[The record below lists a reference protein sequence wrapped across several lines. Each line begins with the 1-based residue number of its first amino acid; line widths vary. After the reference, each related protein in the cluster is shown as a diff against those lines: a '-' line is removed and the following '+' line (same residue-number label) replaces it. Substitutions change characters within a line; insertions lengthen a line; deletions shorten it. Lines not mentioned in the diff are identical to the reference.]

1 MAWAATDFPQGSLD
15 GLGAL
20 LQTAARIGDE
30 ARGEPSAAFGAAVAP
45 SQPMAGGQLADAFEQ
60 GLLVGQVLHAQP
72 MGESPLVQAPVRARM
87 RDQPLD
93 LGAEQDALAFHGIVE
108 GLDAEGVARAE
119 KLSCGWAIQSEREHA
134 AQAVEH
140 PFSPLL
146 EPVEY
151 HFRIALGGEGV
162 TCGDQLPA

>member
-1 MAWAATDFPQGSLD
+1 
-15 GLGAL
+15 
-20 LQTAARIGDE
+20 
-30 ARGEPSAAFGAAVAP
+30 
-45 SQPMAGGQLADAFEQ
+45 
-60 GLLVGQVLHAQP
+60 

-134 AQAVEH
+134 AQTVEH
-140 PFSPLL
+140 PFAPLP
-146 EPVEY
+146 EPVEH